1 MTKEKEEAEKKLA
14 GLKKLVDEVV
24 SQLKQHQSIVE
35 DKEADRKKLKQ
46 KAITLLKK
54 IEDHKQSTKSTFD
67 ENKKLKD
74 ECSNLK
80 DELERRDEQQMKE

>member
-1 MTKEKEEAEKKLA
+1 M
-14 GLKKLVDEVV
+14 

-74 ECSNLK
+74 ECSDVQ
-80 DELERRDEQQMKE
+80 DELERRDEQMKELRSSFQQPMRILHNDSK